1 MESSEQSKYKSQTN
15 GTIPPSRGAKQS
27 HIFSWEL
34 LGIIF
39 CILVYSALVNI
50 GPVRHA
56 GLITQYFP
64 VILLIASLYLV
75 GCTFVAD
82 TAKNRFCH
90 FDHYVKKYSTNLT
103 VWLLLSFL
111 LIGSQLI
118 YNWSGEELSYFYIGG
133 LLPNSDAGNYYEGA
147 RDLLIEGDLSIWS
160 SRRPMMTTYLASILA
175 ISNFSLIYTVSIIS
189 GLAAFS
195 VALVS
200 ASIRRTEPAAVAL
213 WAIVLIFFFYNG
225 YVGTTLS
232 ENLGLTLGGLA
243 FVCLWAA
250 ADNRKIHLFLLG
262 VFFMALAQITRS
274 GAVLVLP
281 FLILWGMFW
290 LASNF
295 RSKMIVMFGGGAV
308 IILAFLMNRLL
319 LLAGGGDP
327 ALAFSNFSDTLYGL
341 SVASQLS
348 IGAWKQIVV
357 DHPDVASLAEPVRSQ
372 SIYRLAF
379 DNIISQPGTFAT
391 ALFRNLQTYTIS
403 NGGLNMVAGT
413 KAWVLVQIPSL
424 LGVLWCIRY
433 FKNPRYVLL
442 LFVLGGILLSATIV
456 TEDGG
461 LRVFAATVP
470 FSAVIAALGLRW
482 IYRSSFNKDLKN
494 YIPDESQ
501 VSYEKFAVY
510 SGVLLVIS
518 LLLTI
523 ILVPLNIASRPA
535 EEILCRAGYDRSV
548 IHFPARA
555 AVYLKQ
561 GVNDASAG
569 YPAVMLN
576 DMPAALEVNSRQW
589 PVNKQLKKVPL
600 SLVLADKFYLLPTE
614 ALANDP
620 QQLTTCV
627 EKNSW
632 LYVSQDLTTN

>member
-1 MESSEQSKYKSQTN
+1 
-15 GTIPPSRGAKQS
+15 
-27 HIFSWEL
+27 
-34 LGIIF
+34 
-39 CILVYSALVNI
+39 
-50 GPVRHA
+50 
-56 GLITQYFP
+56 
-64 VILLIASLYLV
+64 
-75 GCTFVAD
+75 
-82 TAKNRFCH
+82 
-90 FDHYVKKYSTNLT
+90 
-103 VWLLLSFL
+103 
-111 LIGSQLI
+111 
-118 YNWSGEELSYFYIGG
+118 
-133 LLPNSDAGNYYEGA
+133 
-147 RDLLIEGDLSIWS
+147 
-160 SRRPMMTTYLASILA
+160 
-175 ISNFSLIYTVSIIS
+175 
-189 GLAAFS
+189 
-195 VALVS
+195 
-200 ASIRRTEPAAVAL
+200 
-213 WAIVLIFFFYNG
+213 
-225 YVGTTLS
+225 
-232 ENLGLTLGGLA
+232 
-243 FVCLWAA
+243 
-250 ADNRKIHLFLLG
+250 
-262 VFFMALAQITRS
+262 
-274 GAVLVLP
+274 
-281 FLILWGMFW
+281 
-290 LASNF
+290 
-295 RSKMIVMFGGGAV
+295 
-308 IILAFLMNRLL
+308 
-319 LLAGGGDP
+319 
-327 ALAFSNFSDTLYGL
+327 
-341 SVASQLS
+341 
-348 IGAWKQIVV
+348 
-357 DHPDVASLAEPVRSQ
+357 VASLAEPVRSQ

-391 ALFRNLQTYTIS
+391 ALFSNLQTYTIS

-442 LFVLGGILLSATIV
+442 LFVLCGILLSAMIV

-482 IYRSSFNKDLKN
+482 IYRSSFNKDLKY

-535 EEILCRAGYDRSV
+535 EEILCRTGYDRSV

-576 DMPAALEVNSRQW
+576 DMPGALEVNSRQW

-620 QQLTTCV
+620 QRLTTCV

>member
-1 MESSEQSKYKSQTN
+1 LSKKSLT
-15 GTIPPSRGAKQS
+15 GATIPSSRGTKQS
-27 HIFSWEL
+27 HLFSWEL
-34 LGIIF
+34 LGIVA
-39 CILVYSALVNI
+39 CVLAYAALI
-50 GPVRHA
+50 KLGPARHA
-56 GLITQYFP
+56 GLIIQYLP
-64 VILLIASLYLV
+64 IILLFVCLYLLACAFV
-75 GCTFVAD
+75 GQKT
-82 TAKNRFCH
+82 KNRFCYLSH
-90 FDHYVKKYSTNLT
+90 FFELYSVSFT
-103 VWLLLSFL
+103 VWLFLSFL

-118 YNWSGEELSYFYIGG
+118 FNWSGEVLSYFYIGG

-147 RDLLIEGDLSIWS
+147 RNLLIEGDLSVWS

-175 ISNFSLIYTVSIIS
+175 ISNFSLINTVLLIS
-189 GLAAFS
+189 GISAFS
-195 VALVS
+195 IALVT
-200 ASIRRTEPAAVAL
+200 ASIRRTEPVAVAL
-213 WAIVLIFFFYNG
+213 WAFVLMFFFYNG

-250 ADNRKIHLFLLG
+250 ADKRKIHLFLLG

-281 FLILWGMFW
+281 LLILWGMFW

-295 RSKMIVMFGGGAV
+295 RTRMIVMFGGGAAIV
-308 IILAFLMNRLL
+308 LGFLINRLL

-348 IGAWKQIVV
+348 TGAWKQIVI
-357 DHPDVASLAEPVRSQ
+357 DHPDVASLAEPARSQ
-372 SIYRLAF
+372 GIYRLAF
-379 DNIISQPGTFAT
+379 DNIISQPGTFVT

-403 NGGLNMVAGT
+403 NGGMNMVAGT

-424 LGVLWCIRY
+424 LGVLWCIRG
-433 FKNPRYVLL
+433 FKNPRYALL
-442 LFVLGGILLSATIV
+442 LFVLSGILLSAMIV

-470 FSAVIAALGLRW
+470 FSAAIAALGLQW
-482 IYRSSFNKDLKN
+482 VYRSSMNKNKDSNN
-494 YIPDESQ
+494 YSPDKSGS
-501 VSYEKFAVY
+501 SYEKFAAY
-510 SGVLLVIS
+510 LGALLVVS
-518 LLLTI
+518 LLFTIFLT
-523 ILVPLNIASRPA
+523 PLNIASMRA
-535 EEILCRAGYDRSV
+535 EEISCRVGHKPAV

-561 GVNDASAG
+561 GVKDVAAG
-569 YPAVMLN
+569 FPSVMLA
-576 DMPAALEVNSRQW
+576 DMPGAIEINNRQW
-589 PVNKQLKKVPL
+589 PINKELKQVPL

-614 ALANDP
+614 ALADDP
-620 QQLTTCV
+620 QQVTTCV

-632 LYVSQDLTTN
+632 LYVSQDLTSN